1 MIDLK
6 KIYDKLPLPQK
17 PSPNS
22 FSAKAI
28 EGFENHRIAKNH
40 NDNPSLLILISENN
54 QDFFIANQ
62 NLFNIKVIHNVKC
75 EIETDKKVSHN
86 NFSVVSYVGLNDD
99 VKEVFLKT
107 CQVLIKSLGQNPSNK
122 KIKYTVDKFIELFKA
137 IKEPPKKSIQGLW
150 SELFL
155 IEQSNFPEKVIL
167 GWHSIPEEKF
177 DFSFDKLRIEV
188 KSSAIESRT
197 HHFSTAQLNPISDTE
212 IIIASILVSTSV
224 SGLSI
229 IDLMKKINSKLDD
242 FPKQKEKLH
251 LLVYSTLG
259 VDVEHV
265 NEIKF
270 DYGLAKESLRFY
282 KSKDIPKIETVN
294 IPKGVSNVRFTS
306 NLMNSSHL
314 EIKIDS
320 ILKYSTITNE
330 I

>member
-17 PSPNS
+17 PSSNS

-28 EGFENHRIAKNH
+28 KGFENHRIAKNS
-40 NDNPSLLILISENN
+40 NDNPSLLIFISESN
-54 QDFFIANQ
+54 QDFFVANQ
-62 NLFNIKVIHNVKC
+62 NLFNIKVTHNVKC

-86 NFSVVSYVGLNDD
+86 NFSVVSYIGQNED
-99 VKEVFLKT
+99 VKDVFLKT

-122 KIKYTVDKFIELFKA
+122 RIKQTVDKFIELFKA
-137 IKEPPKKSIQGLW
+137 IKEPPRKSIQGLW

-155 IEQSNFPEKVIL
+155 IEQSDFPEKVIL

-188 KSSAIESRT
+188 KSSATESRI
-197 HHFSTAQLNPISDTE
+197 HHFSSAQLNPINNLE
-212 IIIASILVSTSV
+212 IIIASILVNTSV
-224 SGLSI
+224 AGLSV

-259 VDVEHV
+259 IDVEKV

-270 DYGLAKESLRFY
+270 NYELAKESLRLY
-282 KSKDIPKIETVN
+282 KSEDIPKIESTN
-294 IPKGVSNVRFTS
+294 IPKEVSNVRFTS
-306 NLMNSSHL
+306 NLINS
-314 EIKIDS
+314 KPIDS
-320 ILKYSTITNE
+320 GFDELLRPYLKDN
-330 I
+330 